1 MLYVVANYGM
11 HEIVYKSN
19 ENAYELM
26 KTVTMDNLFEEII
39 L

>member
-19 ENAYELM
+19 ENTHELM
-26 KTVTMDNLFEEII
+26 KTITMDTIFEEII